1 MRHANGEPLR
11 LFVAVRISVGN
22 HEALCQSMDR
32 RREAV
37 GIYDNAD
44 FQAGVLLF
52 SRCHFCPP
60 TMSLLPL

>member
-1 MRHANGEPLR
+1 MGHANGEPLR

-22 HEALCQSMDR
+22 HEELCQSKHR

-44 FQAGVLLF
+44 FQAGVL
-52 SRCHFCPP
+52 
-60 TMSLLPL
+60 